1 MSTNP
6 QIINPPPKRRRW
18 LRRILRT
25 FGIGLLVVLIFH
37 RPIVHHGGRWV
48 AIRVARSQNIDL
60 DLRIGGNLW
69 SGIEITGIRAQPLG
83 SGPSPIERL
92 SLDRLRVDYRL
103 WPLVRGDLTGLRTLE
118 IGRLDAVI
126 DPAAMPSQPRKK
138 QGQPLAEALRAVLSK
153 PLPAPGI
160 RIKSVNVRVREKRAD
175 IAVSNFHLTAIPGE
189 PGAVGWAGIELPGA
203 SLPAFE
209 ATTDYGTGRLRVLN
223 PSAEFLSLTATTN
236 GVDFSVALPTAT
248 LSLRAAP
255 TASGDRISAAL
266 KLAVM
271 DGKSFASTLGIALPV
286 LVSVPSVEV
295 KFDGA
300 PENPESWKSSV
311 AIRVETSASEK
322 IPAVNA
328 DFRFS
333 FEDFGLKNGTV
344 RAEAAGVVFEGSG
357 DAILKSLLTRSGGAA
372 LPDSAAFQFR
382 FSGPDL
388 KKLGSLIPEIIAG
401 RAEGSGIITMKDG
414 AALFSLV
421 VEADALAMRDQL
433 AERVEIRV
441 NAAAPARADVALR
454 DVTADA
460 SIVVKGAGAG
470 TLRVDEVRAKAALA
484 GSRATVS
491 ELRVSRGSGAITVSG
506 SAMLTPAGG
515 RASEAS
521 GRFDV
526 RIPAMEDFQF
536 AVKDTV
542 LAGVVN
548 GEGTFAFAGSPEKSA
563 GRISLHAS
571 GLKLGREDVGR
582 VDVELALAEGVL
594 RAEKCVVQLPGRAE
608 IAADGTFTL
617 AEPQGFAGKLRARV
631 PDLAAF
637 RPMLAALG
645 VNHEMGG
652 SIDLL
657 IDGSGDAAKPQAV
670 VKLSAKGVKFDA
682 LRITDAGVS
691 GVIRPDSAEISE
703 LFVVNER
710 MRVNTKAAWSGERID
725 LSGLDVRLDGSSVVS
740 GMVSVPFRPREA
752 KPFPPDAPLS
762 AGLNVKDL
770 DLAKLLSALGLPAG
784 PKGQITATLESFGTL
799 EKPRISFTVKADG
812 LAVPGP
818 EGIPPTAL
826 EARATFE
833 NDEVNLAGTIR
844 QPLVQPVKFSASSRL
859 KMSEVIDGRMP
870 LPSEI
875 PLAASLE
882 MPSSPLS
889 FLPRLVP
896 AIARID
902 GTAGISVKVSGNAA
916 KPVFQGGV
924 NLDIRTARFADPAI
938 PALSA
943 FKSRIDATG
952 DRVRFTEFSGEAGGG
967 RFAVTGAVDIS
978 NPAVPVFDVALKSK
992 DVLVL
997 RDDSI
1002 VVRAETD
1009 VALRG
1014 PLNSARVSGAVFV
1027 VQSRFQ
1033 KDIEIL
1039 PLALPGK
1046 PKPVPAAVA
1055 KPITVS
1061 FPNPPLR
1068 DWTFDVTVKTRENDP
1083 FLVRSNLARG
1093 KASIDLRLLGTGR
1106 APYLTGAISID
1117 QFSATLPVSTLT
1129 TRRGLI
1135 TFTENSPFQPR
1146 VEIEAESKVRQYLVI
1161 ARVDGPASKP
1171 RLELESEPPL
1181 PQQEILS
1188 LLATGSLTGEIGANN
1203 TAMATRAAVLVVK
1216 GWYKKIFKKDFPIG
1230 SGNEDG
1236 DSIMDRFEVD
1246 FGAIDPK
1253 TGRNEATAQFRVT
1266 ERLFFIGDLEFGGGF
1281 SGRVKYLFR
1290 FY

>member
-6 QIINPPPKRRRW
+6 HIIDPPPKRRRW

-25 FGIGLLVVLIFH
+25 LGIGILLVVIFH

-48 AIRVARSQNIDL
+48 AIQVAKSQNIDL
-60 DLRIGGNLW
+60 DFRIGGNLW
-69 SGIEITGIRAQPLG
+69 SGIELTGIRAQPLG
-83 SGPSPIERL
+83 TGPSPIERL
-92 SLDRLRVDYRL
+92 SLDRLSVGYRL
-103 WPLVRGDLTGLRTLE
+103 WPLVRGDLSGLKTLE
-118 IGRLDAVI
+118 VGRLDAVI
-126 DPAAMPSQPRKK
+126 EPAAAPSQPRKEK
-138 QGQPLAEALRAVLSK
+138 GQPLAEALRAVLSK
-153 PLPAPGI
+153 PLPSPGI
-160 RIKSVNVRVREKRAD
+160 RITSANIRVREKRGD
-175 IAVSNFHLTAIPGE
+175 IAVSNFHLVAIPGE
-189 PGAVGWAGIELPGA
+189 PGAVGWSGIELPGA

-209 ATTDYGTGRLRVLN
+209 AATDYRTGRLRVLN
-223 PSAEFLSLTATTN
+223 PSAEFLSASAAAD
-236 GVDFSVALPTAT
+236 GIDFSLALPAAT
-248 LSLRAAP
+248 LSVRAAP
-255 TASGDRISAAL
+255 AASGDRISVTL
-266 KLAVM
+266 KLAVT

-286 LVSVPSVEV
+286 AVSVPSVEV

-300 PENPESWKSSV
+300 PENPASWKSSV
-311 AIRVETSASEK
+311 AIRVVTGASEK

-328 DFRFS
+328 EFGFS
-333 FEDFGLKNGTV
+333 LEDFGLKNGTV
-344 RAEAAGVVFEGSG
+344 RAEAAGVIIEGSG
-357 DAILKSLLTRSGGAA
+357 DAMLKSLLIRADGAA
-372 LPDSAAFQFR
+372 FPDSAGFRFR
-382 FSGPDL
+382 FSAPDL
-388 KKLGSLIPEIIAG
+388 KNLGSLVPEAIGGTAQ
-401 RAEGSGIITMKDG
+401 GSGSITIKDG
-414 AALFSLV
+414 AALLSLV
-421 VEADALAMRDQL
+421 IDADAIAMRDQN
-433 AERVEIRV
+433 AQRVEIRV
-441 NAAAPARADVALR
+441 NAAAPARVDAALR
-454 DVTADA
+454 DVKADA
-460 SIVVKGAGAG
+460 NIVVKNAGAG
-470 TLRVDEVRAKAALA
+470 TLRVDEVRAKAVLA
-484 GSRATVS
+484 ESRATMS
-491 ELRVSRGSGAITVSG
+491 ELSISRGSGMITASG

-515 RASEAS
+515 LASEAA

-526 RIPAMEDFQF
+526 RIPALQEFQF
-536 AVKDTV
+536 AVKDAV
-542 LAGVVN
+542 LAGAVN
-548 GEGTFAFAGSPEKSA
+548 GDGTFSFAGSPEKST
-563 GRISLHAS
+563 GRVSLHAS
-571 GLKLGREDVGR
+571 GLKLGREDAGR
-582 VDVELALAEGVL
+582 FDLELALAGGVL
-594 RAEKCVVQLPGRAE
+594 RAEKCVVQLPGRTE
-608 IAADGTFTL
+608 IAADGRFTL
-617 AEPQGFAGKLRARV
+617 AEPKGFTGSLRARV
-631 PDLAAF
+631 PELAAF
-637 RPMLAALG
+637 RPLLAALG

-652 SIDLL
+652 NIDLAV
-657 IDGSGDAAKPQAV
+657 DGSGDAAKPQAV
-670 VKLSAKGVKFDA
+670 VKFAAKGVKFDA

-703 LFVVNER
+703 LFVVNGR
-710 MRVNTKAAWSGERID
+710 MRVSTKAAWSGERID

-740 GMVSVPFRPREA
+740 GTVSVPFRPRES

-762 AGLNVKDL
+762 AGINVKDL
-770 DLAKLLSALGLPAG
+770 DFAKLLSALGLPAG
-784 PKGQITATLESFGTL
+784 PTGRITATLEASGTL
-799 EKPRISFTVKADG
+799 EKPRVIFAAKADG

-818 EGIPPTAL
+818 EGIPPTAF
-826 EARATFE
+826 ETRATFE
-833 NDEVNLAGTIR
+833 NDELNLSGTIR
-844 QPLVQPVKFSASSRL
+844 QPLVQPVKFSASSRV
-859 KMSEVIDGRMP
+859 KMAEVLAGRVP
-870 LPSEI
+870 QPSEI

-882 MPSSPLS
+882 MPASPLT
-889 FLPRLVP
+889 FLPRLIP

-902 GTAGISVKVSGNAA
+902 GTAAVSVRVAGTAA
-916 KPVFQGGV
+916 KPVFEGGV
-924 NLDIRTARFADPAI
+924 NLDIKTARFADPAI

-978 NPAVPVFDVALKSK
+978 NPAAPVFDVALKSK

-1014 PLNSARVSGAVFV
+1014 PLNAARVSGSVFV

-1055 KPITVS
+1055 KPMTVS

-1083 FLVRSNLARG
+1083 FLVRGNLARG

-1106 APYLTGAISID
+1106 APYLTGAVSID

-1135 TFTENSPFQPR
+1135 TFTESSPFQPR

-1161 ARVDGPASKP
+1161 ARIDGPASKP

-1188 LLATGSLTGEIGANN
+1188 LLATGSLTGEIGASN

-1230 SGNEDG
+1230 AGNEDG